1 MAARG
6 QKEISDAQ
14 WAEWV
19 TMAEAGDA
27 AAFEELYKAS
37 ENLLRYECKKVLNNN
52 KQDVEDVM
60 QDVYL
65 IIYRSLIGD
74 GRKPLTDG
82 KKFLS
87 WARTIAHNESVNFLT
102 KTTRNGNREWI
113 MPNMSDEEHAGLD
126 AISAER
132 GSTIESPEEEV
143 ARKEEARLI
152 QEAIDSLTDRQ
163 RECFVLSQ
171 DEELKSDEIAEIL
184 HISPVTVRTQ
194 TYNAKRAL
202 QRKFEKIEKREGI
215 ALHGFSIV
223 PTLGGYIVK
232 LEEHDKKANNS
243 SWIGAEEV
251 SVDTQE
257 ILKTAG
263 KAGSGIASGK
273 VVTGIVALIAV
284 VAIAV
289 GIGISTN
296 HRNNTPNTNTLFNT
310 TITETNTVT
319 EAENQSQ
326 MREIIR
332 TTREIANSRN
342 VTNLQNSTRMS
353 STLET
358 PETTREFQTT
368 TRPTM
373 SSVM

>member
-27 AAFEELYKAS
+27 AAFEELYRAS
-37 ENLLRYECKKVLNNN
+37 ENLLRYECSKVLNNN
-52 KQDVEDVM
+52 KQDIEDVM

-132 GSTIESPEEEV
+132 GNTIESPEEEV

-223 PTLGGYIVK
+223 PTLSGYVVK
-232 LEEHDKKANNS
+232 LKETDKKAEDS
-243 SWIGAEEV
+243 PWIGAEEAV
-251 SVDTQE
+251 SDTAQAGQ
-257 ILKTAG
+257 IARKFGMVFGLNRVTAVII
-263 KAGSGIASGK
+263 AGIAVI
-273 VVTGIVALIAV
+273 VVMIGIAV
-284 VAIAV
+284 
-289 GIGISTN
+289 SS
-296 HRNNTPNTNTLFNT
+296 NNTSNKID
-310 TITETNTVT
+310 ITSQT
-319 EAENQSQ
+319 EK
-326 MREIIR
+326 
-332 TTREIANSRN
+332 
-342 VTNLQNSTRMS
+342 V
-353 STLET
+353 
-358 PETTREFQTT
+358 FQTT
-368 TRPTM
+368 EITALVKQNSIRSIPE
-373 SSVM
+373 SSVNATSTSQRTIISSIQITSKVRETSNVISTTDEKTFQYMNSF